1 MVKTKKRSS
10 PSRKI
15 RRRRQIGGTATPTPN
30 TASASNQ
37 APAQAPAQAP
47 TLLQQQGG
55 NAGQISQET
64 MDQASK
70 AAQQILGQMMNG
82 QAGASSS
89 PVAVPQLGGGS
100 NAGVAANASPLE
112 AAMVGG
118 AAAGAIAAAETHST
132 LTGSPLAGGR
142 KRRGSKQQKTKQTG
156 GMVPGLMTAVET
168 ALVPL
173 GLYIGQKALQARSG
187 RNGSSRVYSPYD
199 QIRSRFSRGTRRRRS
214 SRK

>member
-15 RRRRQIGGTATPTPN
+15 RRRRQIGGTVTPTP
-30 TASASNQ
+30 TTTGSQ
-37 APAQAPAQAP
+37 QDP

-55 NAGQISQET
+55 NSGQVPQISQET
-64 MDQASK
+64 MDQASN
-70 AAQQILGQMMNG
+70 AARQILGQMMNG

-89 PVAVPQLGGGS
+89 AVAEPQLGGGS

-173 GLYIGQKALQARSG
+173 GLYIGQKALQSRSG